1 MNGYT
6 LYRLESG
13 FSYRFEIINLYRMP
27 GHFDPVHQASDYLGP
42 GFYII
47 GGSQASRKGG
57 GRGKK
62 VTHLARKNV

>member
-1 MNGYT
+1 
-6 LYRLESG
+6 
-13 FSYRFEIINLYRMP
+13 MP
-27 GHFDPVHQASDYLGP
+27 GHFDPVHQASDYVGA
-42 GFYII
+42 GFHIL